1 VDLAGKFPAMK
12 YYSFL
17 SLFLLFHGLQ
27 AQIPNAGFENW
38 QPNQACLKPL
48 VWNTIYSEFDSSGTY
63 CPVQRSGDHYPA
75 DLGQYSVRIANDTA
89 LWHSGTE
96 PASWLGWGILF
107 SSHFNDKPLFPVE
120 GNPKSFCGYYRFLP
134 ENGDTLNFR
143 AFLYNNGTEITM
155 AHFRT
160 DQPAPD
166 WTPFRVY
173 FSDTNYVQ
181 ADSGRITLSSANEP
195 KDGSLGP
202 LGNSV
207 VWVDNL
213 SFDKLLTDIRKPME
227 KMDLRILQNPLN
239 KGIMLQRGI
248 SASGR
253 SADVLLFDLQG
264 KEISRTKWLS
274 GAEKLEISLDRF
286 TDKMLML
293 RCTDGLNS
301 EARLIFRPE

>member
-1 VDLAGKFPAMK
+1 MK
-12 YYSFL
+12 LFL
-17 SLFLLFHGLQ
+17 TSLLLLLFHGLR
-27 AQIPNAGFENW
+27 AQIPNPGFEDW
-38 QPNQACLKPL
+38 QQNQACLKPL
-48 VWNTIYSEFDSSGTY
+48 VWNTVYSEFDSSGTY
-63 CPVQRSGDHYPA
+63 CPVQRSGDHYPPG
-75 DLGQYSVRIANDTA
+75 LGQYSVRIANDTA

-120 GNPKSFCGYYRFLP
+120 GNPKSLCGYYRFLP

-143 AFLYNNGTEITM
+143 AFLYNNGAEITM

-213 SFDKLLTDIRKPME
+213 SFDKLLTGSKSPIENAGIKILRNPGSGDIWLERSA
-227 KMDLRILQNPLN
+227 N
-239 KGIMLQRGI
+239 
-248 SASGR
+248 ASGR
-253 SADVLLFDLQG
+253 MAEVILSDLQG
-264 KEISRTKWLS
+264 KDLQRTEWKYGQSR
-274 GAEKLEISLDRF
+274 II
-286 TDKMLML
+286 L
-293 RCTDGLNS
+293 REGLLHHAAFILHYRDGLHQES
-301 EARLIFRPE
+301 RLLMNPE

>member
-1 VDLAGKFPAMK
+1 MK
-12 YYSFL
+12 
-17 SLFLLFHGLQ
+17 LFLTFFLLLYFPELR
-27 AQIPNAGFENW
+27 AQIPNPGFEDW
-38 QPNQACLKPL
+38 QQNQACLKPL
-48 VWNTIYSEFDSSGTY
+48 VWNTVYSEFDSSGTY
-63 CPVQRSGDHYPA
+63 CPVQRSDDHYPPG
-75 DLGQYSVRIANDTA
+75 LGQYSVRIANDTA

-120 GNPKSFCGYYRFLP
+120 GNPKSLCGYYRFLP

-143 AFLYNNGTEITM
+143 AFLYNNGAEITM

-213 SFDKLLTDIRKPME
+213 SFDKLLTGSKSAIENAGIKILRNPGTGDIWLERSA
-227 KMDLRILQNPLN
+227 N
-239 KGIMLQRGI
+239 
-248 SASGR
+248 ASGR
-253 SADVLLFDLQG
+253 MAEVILSDLQG
-264 KEISRTKWLS
+264 KELQRTEWKYGQSRINLREGLLHHAAFILRYRDELYQES
-274 GAEKLEISLDRF
+274 RL
-286 TDKMLML
+286 LM
-293 RCTDGLNS
+293 N
-301 EARLIFRPE
+301 PE